1 MRAQFKLTGLGDLP
15 EAAGAPTDV
24 RSRPLLGERAR
35 KMSAPRESIS
45 AHIPVEASEMSRGED
60 GASGGWV
67 FMDEAERAGALAGP
81 CCAPSEAVQRRFPGI
96 AAAWLPPR
104 RQRLLNALRDLE
116 PPAET
121 AIGRLVNPAH
131 PVVRAASECS
141 LAAYGLFAT
150 ATLQA
155 GALVG
160 WYSGE
165 VVLSTE
171 VRLEGAYA
179 ASFVVDEE
187 LERGF
192 QHVNVNAE
200 VDPVVM
206 VDDGVGGWTPARP
219 AVDIDASRLRT
230 KLAFINDHRW
240 DALHQRTD
248 APSYAWPQGPNVELR
263 QVAVRLHDEEMRCG
277 RCGVDPLPVA
287 SGTGGDCDA
296 WWPLMG
302 VYAVE
307 DVAAGTELLLDYGE
321 DYWRRMRQLNALH
334 SMLAGLSSGP
344 SRLDTASI
352 PLMPADA
359 AMWLLDH
366 AMGGRRWQEWRACRS
381 GGRICRGSVHPS
393 LLCGAGVGLMA
404 ACDLKQGQVIMAER
418 PLCAVPDF
426 GWGEDTSCE
435 SALDSSDGVRCD
447 HCTARI
453 PAVLHGTAPNVR
465 CNGCGVAFCSV
476 ACRDEADSR
485 YHQRLCGGCGGLP
498 STNGDGKTWL
508 NFLRHA
514 REACNECA
522 RLIHRCLSLFFCP

>member
-1 MRAQFKLTGLGDLP
+1 MTR
-15 EAAGAPTDV
+15 
-24 RSRPLLGERAR
+24 
-35 KMSAPRESIS
+35 IS
-45 AHIPVEASEMSRGED
+45 AHITVEATEMSRGED
-60 GASGGWV
+60 GTSGWV
-67 FMDEAERAGALAGP
+67 FMEEAESAGALPGP
-81 CCAPSEAVQRRFPGI
+81 CCAPSEAVRRRFPGI
-96 AAAWLPPR
+96 AAAWLPR
-104 RQRLLNALRDLE
+104 RRKRLIKALRELE

-131 PVVRAASECS
+131 PVVRAANEPKS
-141 LAAYGLFAT
+141 AAFGLFAT
-150 ATLQA
+150 APLRA

-171 VRLEGAYA
+171 VRQEGAYA

-192 QHVNVNAE
+192 AQIDENAE
-200 VDPVVM
+200 PDPVVM
-206 VDDGVGGWTPARP
+206 VDDGVGGWTQARP

-240 DALHQRTD
+240 DALHQRPD
-248 APSYAWPQGPNVELR
+248 PPSDDWPQGPNVELR
-263 QVAVRLHDEEMRCG
+263 QVAVQMHDEEMRCG
-277 RCGVDPLPVA
+277 RCGIDPPSVA
-287 SGTGGDCDA
+287 GDGGECDA

-302 VYAVE
+302 VYAIE

-321 DYWRRMRQLNALH
+321 DYWRRMRQLSALR
-334 SMLAGLSSGP
+334 SMLAGLPFGP
-344 SRLDTASI
+344 SRLDTAAI

-359 AMWLLDH
+359 AIWLLDH
-366 AMGGRRWQEWRACRS
+366 ASGGRRWQEWRACRS

-404 ACDLKQGQVIMAER
+404 SCDLKQGQVILAER

-426 GWGEDTSCE
+426 GWGADGSCDR
-435 SALDSSDGVRCD
+435 ALDSSDGVRCD

-453 PAVLHGTAPNVR
+453 PAVLAGAAPNVR
-465 CNGCGVAFCSV
+465 CTGCGVAFCSA

-485 YHQRLCGGCGGLP
+485 YHRRLCGGNGGLP

-514 REACNECA
+514 REACNECLLRHCSPSVFSA
-522 RLIHRCLSLFFCP
+522 FNSTL